1 MPVKVDGATRAT
13 DHGRIGRVRDYL
25 RGEIDRSA
33 IRIGDSL
40 PSRSALAR
48 KFKLSPSA
56 VSIALG
62 QLAKDVPLEAVPGK
76 GVYLRERLPAERML
90 TVAMIGYGSDALTN
104 RAAIQRDTYWRG
116 IYHSLICEA
125 QTHDTALTWVPNS
138 TRRQLDFERVLAHRP
153 DCIIS
158 FGIPLQAGVVQ
169 DFRRR
174 RMPIVSGNRQLED
187 QGLSYADYDTVGGF
201 RQMVELFL
209 ERGHRRIGALVLNP
223 SIGGA
228 GEKNWSAFCTA
239 LASRR
244 CIYDYAQYWRVF
256 NRGEVA
262 AGRDLQI
269 SQDETIE
276 AERRFAHC
284 ETLALLD
291 LPEPPTALYCWNEFL
306 AHGAAE
312 AIAQRGLKPG
322 VDVGI
327 LITGCVEDDE
337 PYSLLAEPH
346 DELAAQLLRVA
357 RRCHED
363 PQSVIQVNIPK
374 RFVDRGTMGGG
385 GSRGLRTEN

>member
-1 MPVKVDGATRAT
+1 MPVNAEGDVRTVDQ
-13 DHGRIGRVRDYL
+13 GRIGRVKQYL
-25 RGEIDRSA
+25 LGEINRSA

-40 PSRSALAR
+40 PSRNTLAR
-48 KFKLSPSA
+48 KFNLSPAA

-62 QLAKDVPLEAVPGK
+62 QLARDIPLETIPGK
-76 GVYLRERLPAERML
+76 GIYLRERPAVERLL

-125 QTHDTALTWVPNS
+125 QTHDTALIWVPNT
-138 TRRQLDFERVLAHRP
+138 TRRQLDFDRVLAHHP
-153 DCIIS
+153 DCIVS
-158 FGIPLQAGVVQ
+158 FGIPLCAETVQ

-174 RMPIVSGNRQLED
+174 RIPIVSGNRQLED
-187 QGLSYADYDTVGGF
+187 HGLSYVDYDTVAGF
-201 RQMVELFL
+201 SQMVELFH

-228 GEKNWSAFCTA
+228 GDKNWAAFCTA

-244 CIYDYAQYWRVF
+244 CIYDYTQYWRPFERPALAEGHDVVLSL
-256 NRGEVA
+256 E
-262 AGRDLQI
+262 
-269 SQDETIE
+269 ETIE
-276 AERRFAHC
+276 AERRFAR
-284 ETLALLD
+284 EQTLALLD

-306 AHGAAE
+306 ARGAAE
-312 AIAQRGLKPG
+312 AIASRGLKPG
-322 VDVGI
+322 IDVGM

-346 DELAAQLLRVA
+346 DELAAELLRVA

-363 PQSVIQVNIPK
+363 PQSVIQVNISK
-374 RFVDRGTMGGG
+374 RFIDRGSMGNPGG
-385 GSRGLRTEN
+385 AKPRT